1 MRTGI
6 TFSSFDL
13 LHAGHVQMLREA
25 KTQCDYLICALNANP
40 TGKNPIQSLVE
51 RYIQLNGVRYV
62 DEIIPYQ
69 NEEEVIDILSLY
81 MPDVRIIG
89 ADYKFRDFTGKET
102 CRQLGIEIYY
112 NSREHKF
119 STTYL
124 REKIEHNTK
133 NSR

>member
-25 KTQCDYLICALNANP
+25 KTQCDYLICGLNVSP
-40 TGKNPIQSLVE
+40 VGKKPSQSLVE
-51 RYIQLNGVRYV
+51 RYIQLSSVKYV

-69 NEEEVIDILSLY
+69 NEEEVIDILQLY
-81 MPDVRIIG
+81 VPTVRIIG
-89 ADYKFRDFTGKET
+89 SDYRFREFTGKEE

-112 NSREHKF
+112 NNREHRF
-119 STTYL
+119 STTEL
-124 REKIEHNTK
+124 REKIEHNRR
-133 NSR
+133 NS